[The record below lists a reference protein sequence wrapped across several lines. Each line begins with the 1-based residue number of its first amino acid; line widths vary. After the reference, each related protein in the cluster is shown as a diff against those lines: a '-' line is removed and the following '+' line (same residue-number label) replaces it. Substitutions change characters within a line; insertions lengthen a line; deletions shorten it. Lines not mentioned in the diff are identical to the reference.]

1 MRSLFAKL
9 IAVAAAFALVA
20 AVVPTAS
27 VNAQALV
34 GADSSLFRYAEP
46 VGFATGGDASSTT
59 GDDDVALL
67 IRYVGT
73 NTSGG
78 TVVVAATT
86 GDITFATGAVG
97 SSAAD
102 DTLECP
108 VSGALGGI
116 IDVSNASCDTI
127 GEVVD
132 IINGSPNWRAVPV
145 NALAADVIDASNNGS
160 GSLLDFA
167 EAQASGLNGV
177 SVYWNVDG
185 DASNFN
191 LTQALITPE
200 QASLTAYLSARVDG
214 SSGTGFS
221 LTRYPF
227 AGQRTVLQRADEL
240 FDMDSG
246 AAAFEIYSVKMEFV
260 PIAAEAGTYDYRE
273 TATLLY
279 TGPAIVDDTASNVA
293 LGSGYLLGKRDEK
306 LIVRVNATADIDI
319 FTFSAV
325 GFQLPLAG
333 R

>member
-20 AVVPTAS
+20 ALVPSTT
-27 VNAQALV
+27 VNAQAL
-34 GADSSLFRYAEP
+34 GADFSLFRNAEP
-46 VGFATGGDASSTT
+46 VGFATAGDASSTT
-59 GDDDVALL
+59 GDDDVALI
-67 IRYVGT
+67 IRYVGS

-78 TVVVAATT
+78 TVTVAATT

-116 IDVSNASCDTI
+116 IDVSNSACDTI

-132 IINGSPNWRAVPV
+132 IINGSPNWRAVPI
-145 NALAADVIDASNNGS
+145 NAMSADVIDASNNGS

-185 DASNFN
+185 DAGNFD
-191 LTQALITPE
+191 LVRALITPE
-200 QASLTAYLSARVDG
+200 QGSFTHYLGSRVDG
-214 SSGTGFS
+214 SGGTGFV
-221 LTRYPF
+221 LNRYPF

-246 AAAFEIYSVKMEFV
+246 AAAFEVYSVKMEFV

-279 TGPAIVDDTASNVA
+279 TGPAIVDDTASSLN
-293 LGSGYLLGKRDEK
+293 LGSGFLLGKRDEK
-306 LIVRVNATADIDI
+306 LIVKVNATADIDA

-325 GFQLPLAG
+325 GFQIPTVG